1 MGIKSETNQAK
12 SNKKTPMIASWNSA
26 EKYQN
31 IISGQLNYYL
41 NHQLLQLSKR
51 NFFSESMHDITRIYE
66 NEDIYRWIPI
76 YIRWDDIEWLD
87 WREIA
92 QSNTVVKLKRKKVEE
107 PVQTDRFCNFH
118 NWKASGRN

>member
-1 MGIKSETNQAK
+1 
-12 SNKKTPMIASWNSA
+12 MIASWNSA

-66 NEDIYRWIPI
+66 NEDIYR
-76 YIRWDDIEWLD
+76 
-87 WREIA
+87 
-92 QSNTVVKLKRKKVEE
+92 
-107 PVQTDRFCNFH
+107 
-118 NWKASGRN
+118 